1 MITRYKI
8 DPELAKRDKKKKH
21 QEEIFGIYEKWL
33 ESPFSYKV
41 DLTDFNLDK
50 LNIAFKESFP
60 TRLINQ
66 VEVPQS
72 VEEQALYH
80 LYQENNDSF
89 TKYKQILEK
98 KNEFNINIEKFLNK
112 IKKDLINIL
121 KSKGLEKYE
130 ELIDSPLRF

>member
-1 MITRYKI
+1 MNFLYAILPQITTGIIVGVVVFLITRYKI

-80 LYQENNDSF
+80 LYQE
-89 TKYKQILEK
+89 
-98 KNEFNINIEKFLNK
+98 
-112 IKKDLINIL
+112 
-121 KSKGLEKYE
+121 
-130 ELIDSPLRF
+130 